1 MKGQPGPSG
10 IDATH
15 HVLVVGAGPA
25 GLMAAE
31 TARRAGASVTVCEQ
45 MASPARKFLIAGK
58 GGLNLTHSEDV
69 EAFVGRYREAAHRV
83 RTWLA
88 AFGPADLRQWASD
101 LGYPTVIGSSGRVFP
116 HDYKAGPLLRAWL
129 RRLRHEGVRFHFQWR
144 WCGWHD
150 SGALA
155 FATPAGEER
164 IRADAVILA
173 LGGMSWAKL
182 GSDGRWLPLLAAR
195 GIALAPFAPSN
206 CGFECAWSA
215 HLVERHAGSP
225 LKSVRLAL
233 AGDPDPGPKGECV
246 VTAHG
251 LEGSAIYAISPRLR
265 AAIAREGRAE
275 LRIDLA
281 PDRSSETLVAALAK
295 PRGKRTLGE
304 HLRRVTGLDRLKLS
318 LLHECMPR
326 ASLGDPDSCAAA
338 IKSLPV
344 SLTATR
350 PIDEAIS
357 CAGGVRL
364 DELDDGLQLRRLPGV
379 WCAGEMIDWEA
390 PTGGYLLTACFA
402 SGFVAGR
409 AAART

>member
-1 MKGQPGPSG
+1 MTGHSEPSG
-10 IDATH
+10 TH
-15 HVLVVGAGPA
+15 QARHVLVIGAGPA

-31 TARRAGASVTVCEQ
+31 TARRSGAMVTVCEQ

-58 GGLNLTHSEDV
+58 GGLNLTHSEDFG
-69 EAFVGRYREAAHRV
+69 AFVGRYREAAPRV
-83 RTWLA
+83 RAWLE
-88 AFGPADLRQWASD
+88 AFGPADLRQWAAD
-101 LGYPTVIGSSGRVFP
+101 LGYPTVVGSSGRVFP

-129 RRLRHEGVRFHFQWR
+129 RRLRVEGVRFHFQWR
-144 WCGWHD
+144 WRGWED
-150 SGALA
+150 TGELA
-155 FATPAGEER
+155 FATPGGAQA

-195 GIALAPFAPSN
+195 GIALEPFAPSN

-215 HLVERHAGSP
+215 HLVEHHAGAP

-233 AGDPDPGPKGECV
+233 AGDPDPGPKGECIV
-246 VTAHG
+246 ADYG
-251 LEGSAIYAISPRLR
+251 LEGSSIYALSARLR
-265 AAIAREGRAE
+265 GAIARDGRAE

-281 PDRSSETLVAALAK
+281 PDRPEAALADALAR

-304 HLRRVTGLDRLKLS
+304 HLRRATGLDRTKLA
-318 LLHECMPR
+318 LLHECVPR
-326 ASLGDPDSCAAA
+326 PALADPQTCAAA
-338 IKSLPV
+338 IKALPV
-344 SLTATR
+344 VLTAAR

-357 CAGGVRL
+357 TAGGVRL
-364 DELDDGLQLRRLPGV
+364 TELDDGLQLTRLPGF

-402 SGFVAGR
+402 SGHVAGK
-409 AAART
+409 AAARP

>member
-1 MKGQPGPSG
+1 MTSPIEGPR
-10 IDATH
+10 DDKPR
-15 HVLVVGAGPA
+15 HVLVIGAGPA

-31 TARRAGASVTVCEQ
+31 SARRAGAAVTVCEQ

-58 GGLNLTHSEDV
+58 GGLNLTHSE
-69 EAFVGRYREAAHRV
+69 EFEPFVGRYREAAPRV
-83 RTWLA
+83 RSWLE
-88 AFGPADLRQWASD
+88 AFGPAELRQWAAD
-101 LGYPTVIGSSGRVFP
+101 LGYPTVVGSSGRVFP

-144 WCGWHD
+144 WCGWD
-150 SGALA
+150 NTGALA
-155 FATPAGEER
+155 FATPGGDER
-164 IRADAVILA
+164 VRADAVILA

-195 GIALAPFAPSN
+195 GIALEPLAASN
-206 CGFECAWSA
+206 CGFECAWSE
-215 HLVERHAGSP
+215 HLVERHAGAP

-233 AGDPDPGPKGECV
+233 AGDPAPGPKGECI
-246 VTAHG
+246 VTAQG

-265 AAIAREGRAE
+265 AAIVRDGQAE

-281 PDRSSETLVAALAK
+281 PDRSAETLVSALSK

-304 HLRRVTGLDRLKLS
+304 HLRRATGLDRTKLA
-318 LLHECMPR
+318 LLHER
-326 ASLGDPDSCAAA
+326 VQRSALEDPHVCAGA

-344 SLTATR
+344 LLTATR

-364 DELDDGLQLRRLPGV
+364 DELDDGLQLTRLPGT
-379 WCAGEMIDWEA
+379 WCAGEMVDWEA

-402 SGFVAGR
+402 SAYVAGT
-409 AAART
+409 AAARA